1 MTFDGKRR
9 ERKTE
14 DSFALKDVGTVLPS
28 VMARRAIF
36 RPEWVI
42 CRVPILLNSC
52 VLAGCECAKV
62 AGPLTGTTTGL
73 TGQLLLF
80 MELSSA

>member
-1 MTFDGKRR
+1 M
-9 ERKTE
+9 
-14 DSFALKDVGTVLPS
+14 GTVLPS
-28 VMARRAIF
+28 VMARRANF

-42 CRVPILLNSC
+42 FRVHILLNSC
-52 VLAGCECAKV
+52 ALAGFQYTKG

-80 MELSSA
+80 MELSTA